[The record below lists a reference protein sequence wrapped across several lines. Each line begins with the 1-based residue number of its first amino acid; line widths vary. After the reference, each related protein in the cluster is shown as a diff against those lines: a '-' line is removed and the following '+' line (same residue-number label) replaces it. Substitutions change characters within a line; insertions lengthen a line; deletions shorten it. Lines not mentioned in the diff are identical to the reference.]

1 MDGHLFNSLG
11 LPAPQAEALAVSFE
25 LVKDLSKAVRDAL
38 VPAVVDSLSLEQ
50 LRSLWKAVVDTTQV
64 MNRVQASLSRAV
76 SELQDQAR
84 LCALFDSLN
93 KKLAT
98 WNADMLH
105 QEPDEH
111 ACVLLPEERFW
122 AKYLVVPEYLDR
134 MSVVGTVGGDAD
146 KCSVY
151 RATNRI
157 VDTHYNAPLHELH
170 WAAAGCRCFFMT
182 QRMVMVMMVMVSIL
196 MVPYDLQQRLYMR
209 AGQRHTCTMSC
220 AGKWSKTILMLRCS
234 TRHQVTRGNG
244 TSAMCPVSFLC
255 PQPHTSRN

>member
-25 LVKDLSKAVRDAL
+25 LVKDHSKAERDAL

-64 MNRVQASLSRAV
+64 INRVQASLSRAV

-111 ACVLLPEERFW
+111 ACVLLPNVGRGYSW
-122 AKYLVVPEYLDR
+122 RRCGQVLCPPCNKQDR
-134 MSVVGTVGGDAD
+134 RCRVGV
-146 KCSVY
+146 S
-151 RATNRI
+151 
-157 VDTHYNAPLHELH
+157 THYNAPLHELH
-170 WAAAGCRCFFMT
+170 WAAAGCRCF
-182 QRMVMVMMVMVSIL
+182 L
-196 MVPYDLQQRLYMR
+196 
-209 AGQRHTCTMSC
+209 
-220 AGKWSKTILMLRCS
+220 
-234 TRHQVTRGNG
+234 
-244 TSAMCPVSFLC
+244 
-255 PQPHTSRN
+255 